1 MAAVETYA
9 IGGACQLLHV
19 VDHVIAARGAR
30 LYLPARK
37 EGIIPGA
44 SPLRLPRSVGDRLAR
59 QAILSGLEFEAGT
72 LQGDLLCDE
81 VVEEDA
87 LEAALSARVEA
98 LTSSGLVS
106 AAANRRALRIGQEP
120 LDVFR
125 TYMAAFAADQ
135 ARCHLSP
142 ALVRNLEEHRPMSAR
157 FERAIWDPVEQLPRE
172 RLRELQLER
181 LRATVERVQ
190 PLGAPAL
197 RSLEDLRELPFSWK
211 SDLRDNYP
219 FGLLAVPRERLV
231 RVHASSGSHGKPTV
245 VGYTRADLD
254 AWAELMA
261 RCLAM
266 AACGRDGRPQRQ
278 RLRLFTAGSASTPA
292 PS

>member
-72 LQGDLLCDE
+72 PRGDLLCDE

-87 LEAALSARVEA
+87 LDAALSARVEA
-98 LTSSGLVS
+98 LTSSGWS
-106 AAANRRALRIGQEP
+106 APPPTGARCGSARSRSRSFAPTWPRSPPSRRAA
-120 LDVFR
+120 
-125 TYMAAFAADQ
+125 TS
-135 ARCHLSP
+135 ARRSCATS
-142 ALVRNLEEHRPMSAR
+142 RSTGRPMSAR

-181 LRATVERVQ
+181 LRATVAAWSRS
-190 PLGAPAL
+190 ARL
-197 RSLEDLRELPFSWK
+197 RCARSRTCVSCRSAGSPTCATTTRSAC
-211 SDLRDNYP
+211 SRCR
-219 FGLLAVPRERLV
+219 A
-231 RVHASSGSHGKPTV
+231 SGSYACTPRAARHPPWWV
-245 VGYTRADLD
+245 TRA
-254 AWAELMA
+254 
-261 RCLAM
+261 R
-266 AACGRDGRPQRQ
+266 
-278 RLRLFTAGSASTPA
+278 TSTPGR
-292 PS
+292 S